1 MLLTPVLAD
10 LLRSQLR
17 RHPGR
22 ALTLGVTVALAVTL
36 LTSAFVLAASLR
48 SAIDQGLAVQWQ
60 GTDVVVRT
68 GLGTADD
75 KLSGSGAAGVVSFD
89 DDELADLAHIKG
101 VEAAASSTRATA
113 VARTGDTVLGISLE
127 SLASD
132 PSFRWQRWAEGRAPT
147 DGQPE
152 IGLTRHTLDQLHIRL
167 GDLVSIGN
175 PTLGAA
181 NFRVTGVLD
190 VRGSLEYS
198 NAAYG
203 VVPEKTARLLAGV
216 DGANV
221 VLLRVAHGADVKD
234 VLNGVNAAGH
244 GGFAQTTRELV
255 QGAGSAEQTRLKG
268 IDAVLFSFSPLALV
282 VAAIV
287 LGTSIVVSLGS
298 RRRHLA
304 LLRSVGATRSQTF
317 ALVLVEVL
325 ALGGLGSMAGVL
337 LGIGLARAG
346 LPLTGL
352 VPGLPPVS
360 GSAFTVPLGGVL
372 LALLAGVVLSLIG
385 GLVPAWVASRI
396 PPAAVLS
403 STTTASSSRRRA
415 TLVGA
420 SLLVGGLVAVTAGLT
435 ADRPLWVLVGLL
447 ASVVGALSSFGL
459 SLSLLAQRVSNR
471 LRDGRHTV
479 PQLAANGLAREPGRA
494 AAEGVAVLLATALIA
509 GTWVLLSSLHA
520 SGSQRLDALP
530 VPDLTVGA
538 PVGSAA
544 LTDESLGRFR
554 DIEGVDTVVPLPQG
568 VGVTIVGQ
576 GPRGRSTLS
585 TGVVGQDLPELLKA
599 LPATWDL
606 DRLEPDTVYL
616 PDAYF
621 KPFKPGTRVTL
632 VGPKGKVKGLKIA
645 YLDDFDLP
653 SLVTPDLLGK
663 VAKQTEVHT
672 AWLRLGDGVDRA
684 EVLSHVSGAAVLA
697 GQVPVGGPALLDLKL
712 SQAVA
717 VTTAAS
723 TAFLAV
729 ALLVA
734 VIGAVIVTIVSVA
747 ERWHEHAVLRALGL
761 ERPALRRLLLAR
773 TQAVALAAAVV
784 GVALGLLVGLSGS
797 TLLTRALDIPAV
809 VNVPLL
815 PILVLSVLVVLVVRA
830 AVLLPLER
838 AAHVSPARALSQGGS

>member
-1 MLLTPVLAD
+1 MRSTSVLAD
-10 LLRSQLR
+10 LLRAQLR

-22 ALTLGVTVALAVTL
+22 AVTLGVTVALAVTL

-48 SAIDQGLAVQWQ
+48 TAIDQGLAVQWQ
-60 GTDVVVRT
+60 GTDVVIRT

-75 KLSGSGAAGVVSFD
+75 ELSGGGTDVVSFD
-89 DDELADLAHIKG
+89 DSELEDFAALKG
-101 VEAAASSTRATA
+101 VDAEAAYTRTTA

-127 SLASD
+127 SLPGD
-132 PSFRWQRWAEGRAPT
+132 PSFQWQRWAAGRAPT

-152 IGLTRHTLDQLHIRL
+152 IGLTRRTLDQLHIRL

-181 NFRVTGVLD
+181 NFRVTGVVD
-190 VRGSLEYS
+190 ERGSLEYS
-198 NAAYG
+198 NTAYG
-203 VVPEKTARLLAGV
+203 IVPESTARLLAGV

-221 VLLRVAHGADVKD
+221 VLLRTTPGADVRT
-234 VLNGVNAAGH
+234 VLDGVNEAGH
-244 GGFAQTTRELV
+244 GGFAQTTKELV
-255 QGAGSAEQTRLKG
+255 QGGGAAEQTRLKG

-282 VAAIV
+282 VAGIV

-304 LLRSVGATRSQTF
+304 LLRSVGATKSQTF

-325 ALGGLGSMAGVL
+325 ALGVLGSVAGVL

-352 VPGLPPVS
+352 VPGLPEVS
-360 GSAFTVPLGGVL
+360 GSAFTVPVAGVAASLG
-372 LALLAGVVLSLIG
+372 AGVVLSLLG

-403 STTTASSSRRRA
+403 ATTATSSSRRRA
-415 TLVGA
+415 ALVGA
-420 SLLVGGLVAVTAGLT
+420 VLLVAGLAAITVGLVSDRSLL
-435 ADRPLWVLVGLL
+435 VLVGLL
-447 ASVVGALSSFGL
+447 GSVIGTLATFGL
-459 SLSLLAQRVSNR
+459 SLALLAGRVGSR

-479 PQLAANGLAREPGRA
+479 RQLAANGLAREPGRA

-509 GTWVLLSSLHA
+509 GTWVLLASLHA

-530 VPDLTVGA
+530 TPDLTVGA
-538 PVGSAA
+538 PVGSAPLSEDSVA
-544 LTDESLGRFR
+544 RFR
-554 DIEGVDTVVPLPQG
+554 GIEGVDQLVPLPQG
-568 VGVTIVGQ
+568 VGVTLVGK
-576 GPRGRSTLS
+576 GERGRSTLS
-585 TGVVGQDLPELLKA
+585 TGVIGQELPELRKA
-599 LPATWDL
+599 LPAQWKVRDL
-606 DRLEPDTVYL
+606 ASDTVYL
-616 PDAYF
+616 PDDYF
-621 KPFKPGTRVTL
+621 KPFKPGTRVSL
-632 VGPKGKVKGLKIA
+632 VGPKGTVKGLRVV

-653 SLVTPDLLGK
+653 ALVTPSLLDR
-663 VAKQTEVHT
+663 VAKRTEVRT
-672 AWLRLGDGVDRA
+672 AWLRLADGVDRA
-684 EVLSHVSGAAVLA
+684 QVLSEVSGAAVLA

-712 SQAVA
+712 SRAVA

-723 TAFLAV
+723 TAFLSV

-734 VIGAVIVTIVSVA
+734 VIGAVLVTVVSVA

-761 ERPALRRLLLAR
+761 ERPGLRRLLLVR
-773 TQAVALAAAVV
+773 TQAVALASAVV

-797 TLLTRALDIPAV
+797 TLLARALDIPAALS
-809 VNVPLL
+809 VPVL
-815 PILVLSVLVVLVVRA
+815 PIVVLSVLVVLVVRA

-838 AAHVSPARALSQGGS
+838 AATVSPASALSQGGS

>member
-1 MLLTPVLAD
+1 MGSTSVLLD

-22 ALTLGVTVALAVTL
+22 AVTLGVTVALAVTL
-36 LTSAFVLAASLR
+36 LMSSFVLAASLR
-48 SAIDQGLAVQWQ
+48 TAIDQGLAVQWE

-68 GLGTADD
+68 GLGTADSE
-75 KLSGSGAAGVVSFD
+75 LSGSGGAGVVSFD
-89 DDELADLAHIKG
+89 DDELADFEDLDG
-101 VEAAASSTRATA
+101 VQAAASYTRTTA
-113 VARTGDTVLGISLE
+113 VARTGETVLGISLE

-132 PSFRWQRWAEGRAPT
+132 QTFQWQGWAEGRAPT
-147 DGQPE
+147 AGQPE
-152 IGLTRHTLDQLHIRL
+152 IGLTRHSLEQLHIRL

-175 PTLGAA
+175 PALGAA
-181 NFRVTGVLD
+181 NFRVTGVID
-190 VRGSLEYS
+190 ERGSLEYS

-203 VVPEKTARLLAGV
+203 VVTEQTARLLAGV
-216 DGANV
+216 PGANDA
-221 VLLRVAHGADVKD
+221 LLREDPGSAVND
-234 VLNGVNAAGH
+234 VLAGVNEAGN
-244 GGFAQTTRELV
+244 GGFAQATSELI
-255 QGAGSAEQTRLKG
+255 QGAGSAEQTRLAG

-325 ALGGLGSMAGVL
+325 ALGALGSLVGVL
-337 LGIGLARAG
+337 AGIGLARAA

-352 VPGLPPVS
+352 IPGLPAVS
-360 GSAFTVPLGGVL
+360 GAAFTVPVTG
-372 LALLAGVVLSLIG
+372 LAIALSAGALLSLIS
-385 GLVPAWVASRI
+385 GLLPAWVASRI

-403 STTTASSSRRRA
+403 STTTRSSSRRTA
-415 TLVGA
+415 TIVGL
-420 SLLVGGLVAVTAGLT
+420 SLLVLGLVAVGVGLGAGRT
-435 ADRPLWVLVGLL
+435 VWVLIGLF
-447 ASVVGALSSFGL
+447 GATLGTLSSFGL
-459 SLSLLAQRVSNR
+459 SVALLAQRVGTR
-471 LRDGRHTV
+471 LRDSRHTV
-479 PQLAANGLAREPGRA
+479 RQLAANGLGREPGRA

-538 PVGSAA
+538 PVGSAPLSDEA
-544 LTDESLGRFR
+544 LDRFR
-554 DIEGVDTVVPLPQG
+554 GIEGVSTVVTLPQG
-568 VGVTIVGQ
+568 TGVTLVGQ
-576 GPRGRSTLS
+576 GERGRSTLS
-585 TGVVGQDLPELLKA
+585 TGVVGQDLDKLREA
-599 LPATWDL
+599 LPAKWDIDDL
-606 DRLEPDTVYL
+606 ATDTVYL
-616 PDAYF
+616 PNDHF
-621 KPFKPGTRVTL
+621 KPFKPGTRVSL
-632 VGPKGKVKGLKIA
+632 VGPKGKVKGLQVV

-653 SLVTPDLLGK
+653 SLVTPALLEK
-663 VAKQTEVHT
+663 IRAKTEVRT

-684 EVLSHVSGAAVLA
+684 AVLAEVSGAAVLA

-712 SQAVA
+712 SRGIA

-734 VIGAVIVTIVSVA
+734 VIGAVLVTIVSVA

-761 ERPALRRLLLAR
+761 ERPQLRRLLLVR

-784 GVALGLLVGLSGS
+784 GIGLGLLVGLTGS
-797 TLLTRALDIPAV
+797 TLLTRELDIPAALD
-809 VNVPLL
+809 VPVL
-815 PILVLSVLVVLVVRA
+815 PILVLSILVVLVVRA

-838 AAHVSPARALSQGGS
+838 AAHVSPASALSQGGN